1 MGRHSKA
8 TLACISNLGHPQKKF
23 QACVEDITDP
33 QDPYFDGSR
42 PQNHP
47 VDLLEEGFFMLDE
60 DLGSDSEDE
69 IDDEECEDETTDKVV
84 TDTDIARFTKRL
96 AEAQL
101 AAVKAERVT
110 MAEKKLNRKCH
121 YTGNSKRTKQHHA
134 QKQRKLGET
143 GQQFIQSF
151 FKQKT
156 MIASVET
163 MPSAPKINR
172 DVEPE
177 VLEVDSED
185 EDEETAVEIVAESG
199 EEHLRRLFPEDD
211 NIQASGITELE
222 ASSVPPMKSEKEQV
236 ENILREMKEAKCHQ
250 ETIPETPT
258 DNLLNGLSYKDFP
271 ALCRA
276 RARLNIES

>member
-1 MGRHSKA
+1 MSSYTTKKCTNTMGRRSKA
-8 TLACISNLGHPQKKF
+8 TLARVSNLGHPQKKF
-23 QACVEDITDP
+23 QACVEDITNP
-33 QDPYFDGSR
+33 QDPDFDGSR

-69 IDDEECEDETTDKVV
+69 IDDEECEDENTDKVV
-84 TDTDIARFTKRL
+84 TDTDIARFAERL

-101 AAVKAERVT
+101 AAVKAECVA
-110 MAEKKLNRKCH
+110 MAEKPNRKCH

-134 QKQRKLGET
+134 QKRRKLGET

-156 MIASVET
+156 TTASIET
-163 MPSAPKINR
+163 TPTAPKINR
-172 DVEPE
+172 NVEPE

-211 NIQASGITELE
+211 IIQVSISGQL
-222 ASSVPPMKSEKEQV
+222 
-236 ENILREMKEAKCHQ
+236 
-250 ETIPETPT
+250 
-258 DNLLNGLSYKDFP
+258 
-271 ALCRA
+271 
-276 RARLNIES
+276 